1 MTTRLVEIGT
11 FPVANGE
18 IFVVGDDVVA
28 SMLNEASRKADAARA
43 EEERR
48 QKAAAIDIERVRRT
62 KLARA
67 RKRLKR
73 ALSWL

>member
-11 FPVANGE
+11 FPVVNGE
-18 IFVVGDDVVA
+18 IFVIGDDVVA

-43 EEERR
+43 EAERAR
-48 QKAAAIDIERVRRT
+48 QAAARDVERVRRT
-62 KLARA
+62 RLARS
-67 RKRLKR
+67 RQRLKR